1 MHPNEAMNKEFN
13 SEKIDPDDDIVSG
26 KRSSWKVR

>member
-1 MHPNEAMNKEFN
+1 MHPKKAMNKEYS
-13 SEKIDPDDDIVSG
+13 SEKIDLDDDIVSG